1 MPRLTVFQTLLFV
14 LVTGQ
19 SVSQEIRSLD
29 MTIMDGWQLTCAST
43 TCLPF
48 VIADTQD
55 VQQCQATCLSRIEC
69 QVATFQRSTSACAL
83 FAYRVDAMV
92 NLSPD
97 PYTITSIAEM
107 GTRIPAGQY
116 EYILV

>member
-1 MPRLTVFQTLLFV
+1 MPRTAVFQMLLFV
-14 LVTGQ
+14 LVGQ
-19 SVSQEIRSLD
+19 SVSQEIRSID
-29 MTIMDGWQLTCAST
+29 MAIMDGWQLTCAGT

-48 VIADTQD
+48 VIVDTQD
-55 VQQCQATCLSRIEC
+55 VQQCQAICLSRIEC
-69 QVATFQRSTSACAL
+69 QVATFQQSTSACAL
-83 FAYRVDAMV
+83 FAYRVDV
-92 NLSPD
+92 RVDLSPD